1 MSDVNAVLTLI
12 GVALGWG
19 LKTLSD
25 YLFSRKAETRTF
37 RKATF
42 YILKTYKALLDY
54 DRGTTYFRRNRPP
67 VEKFEPWRAILEA
80 RFLEESKANSDF
92 TSTAIELLASVD
104 PPLAIRLHNTLKNMD
119 FVFRKDLSK
128 VAQQDERAYAKL
140 LDSED
145 QLIAFTL
152 EDLRGAA
159 LQIAKRSGLY
169 QRRKVQAWI
178 DERIKGEADFAQEMD
193 EQTDIRERAMALERE
208 NEQPPAE

>member
-1 MSDVNAVLTLI
+1 MSDVNAILPLI
-12 GVALGWG
+12 GVALGWS
-19 LKTLSD
+19 LKALSD
-25 YLFSRKAETRTF
+25 YLVSRKAESRTF

-42 YILKTYKALLDY
+42 YILKTYKTLFDY

-67 VEKFEPWRAILEA
+67 VEEFEPWRAVLEA
-80 RFLEESKANSDF
+80 RFLEESGANSDS
-92 TSTAIELLASVD
+92 TSTAIELLAAVD